1 MKYVCTAEGFD
12 YYLFKPNILH
22 LFNKNFQEMYFM
34 RWIRFAIASLRG
46 SVIYYMFE
54 NGKAVG
60 YCLLEPGG
68 GRYTFAE
75 KTNVIIAPYVIAPH
89 ARGRGLSEL
98 LINTVTNDLFS
109 GSRIWAAVDKDNIP
123 SIRALTKT
131 GFVQY
136 GRAST
141 YGLFRKYVMSED
153 NGAQYILVY
162 KEKCF
167 DGGNNC
173 ANNGEK

>member
-1 MKYVCTAEGFD
+1 
-12 YYLFKPNILH
+12 
-22 LFNKNFQEMYFM
+22 
-34 RWIRFAIASLRG
+34 
-46 SVIYYMFE
+46 MFE

-68 GRYTFAE
+68 GRYTFAK
-75 KTNVIIAPYVIAPH
+75 KTNVVIAPYVIAPD
-89 ARGRGLSEL
+89 ARGRGLSKL
-98 LINTVTNDLFS
+98 LVNTVTNDLFC

-141 YGLFRKYVMSED
+141 HGVSRKYVMSED
-153 NGAQYILVY
+153 NEAQYIVVY
-162 KEKCF
+162 KEKGF
-167 DGGNNC
+167 DRENNC
-173 ANNGEK
+173 ATYGEK